1 MISNK
6 TYNTSMFFIEK
17 PSINTFPLF
26 FVTAS
31 WNAAA
36 RLDSYNDAFVCNSN
50 LFDIYKK
57 KFNIINLEDVIL
69 ENPTFTNEINYDDF
83 FYFKN
88 SSYISFFLNNMIDV
102 PVCFKKSPS
111 LKRKSFELPNLKLF
125 NLIMRQGKKEKTI
138 RNLLSNYFEIKYLN
152 KLNLNNNSLFSTFYF
167 DSLIFYFYDFLTFF
181 NLSSKQIKNFDNF
194 WDLEEK
200 PSLLRFNYNFR
211 DVFLTNIEKIS
222 PVFAYFIYSVD
233 KNVRKYSRGKSGKYI
248 FIWKYIASYKRK
260 YQALRWVAKELKF
273 RFEKK
278 FFERF
283 NAVIFNL
290 QSKPE
295 TTFAWKS
302 KVFSHNYVFRNFK
315 KTLMTSLNTV
325 VK

>member
-1 MISNK
+1 
-6 TYNTSMFFIEK
+6 MFFLEK
-17 PSINTFPLF
+17 PSTGNFPLF
-26 FVTAS
+26 FVTPS
-31 WNAAA
+31 WSSNA

-57 KFNIINLEDVIL
+57 KFKFINLDDIIL
-69 ENPTFTNEINYDDF
+69 ENPTFMNPMNYEDF

-138 RNLLSNYFEIKYLN
+138 RNLLFNYLKNKHLN
-152 KLNLNNNSLFSTFYF
+152 KFDIINNIKFGTFYAN
-167 DSLIFYFYDFLTFF
+167 SLIFYFYDFLTFF
-181 NLSSKQIKNFDNF
+181 SLSSKKIKNFDNF
-194 WDLEEK
+194 WDLDEK
-200 PSLLRFNYNFR
+200 PSLLRFNLNFR
-211 DVFLTNIEKIS
+211 DNFLINIDKIS

-260 YQALRWVAKELKF
+260 YQALRWLSKELKF

-290 QSKPE
+290 QTTPHL
-295 TTFAWKS
+295 TFAWKS